1 MSTGNAHQK
10 LQLGSLFDAAAEL
23 CGFDR
28 VLMCRTVNQ
37 LEAELVDLVE
47 SMAAVTKRTLKWS
60 GGRVMQG
67 GARLISAE
75 SASSR
80 SMGKTSTKGSTPR
93 WSSRIPAITSKRTP
107 GQSVYIIHEPDAH
120 AHALRL
126 RDAILLQTDKK
137 DKKQCYTDIAT
148 STEGMEVCLKRVASS
163 GYVILLQTSAVLKH
177 PWPLLAAYHA
187 DLASVPLVCVS
198 VSAGGYEF
206 GAVEHH
212 LMHLS
217 EQIDPAALEQMA
229 SVLSGWTPP
238 RTVAEL
244 QSKLYKLIPHI
255 ISVVYNPYG
264 SDNEFAAT
272 IRDIHDKQSLL
283 QVRFR
288 RRSTSSDAD
297 TFLQEAQRLSKEKGQ
312 QSTESDQGWSGRWTA
327 PSLAV

>member
-1 MSTGNAHQK
+1 
-10 LQLGSLFDAAAEL
+10 
-23 CGFDR
+23 
-28 VLMCRTVNQ
+28 VNQ

-60 GGRVMQG
+60 GGRV
-67 GARLISAE
+67 
-75 SASSR
+75 SSR
-80 SMGKTSTKGSTPR
+80 SMGKTS
-93 WSSRIPAITSKRTP
+93 ITSKRTP

-137 DKKQCYTDIAT
+137 DKKQCYIDIAT

-206 GAVEHH
+206 GAVKHH
-212 LMHLS
+212 RMHLS

-255 ISVVYNPYG
+255 ISVVYHPYG

-297 TFLQEAQRLSKEKGQ
+297 KFLQEAQRLSKEKGQ
-312 QSTESDQGWSGRWTA
+312 QSTESDQRWSGRWTA